1 MEVFLLL
8 WFPDQVAQV
17 VLTETSEWRAFP
29 GQLGDTLAGSFDPL
43 DFMLLRFV
51 QRHVKNTLKETE
63 IFFLISKR
71 YAAVQ

>member
-43 DFMLLRFV
+43 LYTVVLCSAACQKYSGGDR
-51 QRHVKNTLKETE
+51 N
-63 IFFLISKR
+63 IFFN
-71 YAAVQ
+71 